1 MKIEKI
7 TICNLT
13 SIEGEQVID
22 FTQEP
27 LRSAGLFAI
36 TGNTGSGKSTL
47 LDAICL
53 SLYGSAPR
61 FEDVKK
67 TAGIKGKRE
76 EAKLAAGKQQQTP
89 SYSTAHILRRGEKQG
104 YAKVTFCATSGERYE
119 ASWSVRQK
127 SSGEL
132 ARASRALQRIQ
143 ADGQGERWT
152 EEKSL
157 QEQINCAVGL
167 TYEQFTRTVIL
178 AQNSFASFLQAKDED
193 KAALLEKLT
202 GTELYGRVGQR
213 IYNATQQARR
223 EADLIS
229 AKAQTLRN
237 QCLDEAQKT
246 EKEERRQLLEA
257 TVKSHAATSLRLEA
271 QMGWIDRFTEA
282 AHAVAQREE
291 LFAQANKALME
302 NRGNELQLQR
312 YDSVLPMQP
321 LYQTIVFLQTDI
333 EHIKGEEA
341 ANAERIQRQ
350 SQQLSALAQRLD
362 VAHERTLDAEKRLE
376 AAQPAIN
383 RGLAL
388 NGELAMAHEQL
399 KNHEQQLCATQE
411 SLDKRRS
418 DLTAKSQAQQALVE
432 DIKQKSLHVQTL
444 TAHRPM
450 FDRYD
455 SIKDKLSHLQTETAR
470 NAEAHAKEQNLQKRK
485 TELTAQ
491 SERAEKEQHDCQA
504 RLNTLRS
511 ELLIHQQANQG
522 RDSARLQ
529 KSAADNRNRLSALE
543 RAAVLWRHISEGYAT
558 ISEKIAA
565 QKREQ
570 TELTQMQQQTDRL
583 ATETAAT
590 EEAYNRIATAYTLSQ
605 SENIVQL
612 RKNLKEGTACPVCG
626 ATHHPYHTE
635 TERELGELL
644 TQLSK
649 EHDDLQQSLQAKR
662 DSLATLRE
670 QLAAATARLEA
681 DSRALADLRRRQE
694 ADVQE
699 WASFAY
705 LDNSFADCSSTVNRD
720 ARRMMIQLLTEN
732 TTTAAEQA
740 EKELST
746 FNAHQDNI
754 NRLNDE
760 ISQLDTRMADN
771 RTYLNSI
778 QSEMKAVASLLN
790 ELSDTLGSS
799 ERACTEL
806 YTDLDSLITLSGWF
820 TLWRENADTL
830 RQRLSALHDD
840 WTRTT
845 SSLDEAERALALR
858 QEEMKN
864 AELAVQEEERNLSQ
878 WRERLSRTREGIN
891 EKQEELQRLLGGLS
905 PEEKTAQMQ
914 QALSAERQAEQA
926 LRKEHDALQ
935 NDLRQLEGNRA
946 TLDQKRTQSQQKQS
960 EAQQQLDLLI
970 LRYNG
975 DHSPVHFE
983 ELTRIFTAQTPWN
996 DLRQQLDS
1004 LRQQY
1009 SLAENNLEQART
1021 ALQQLRADT
1030 ARPSLPTRD
1039 GEADATQATH
1049 SDGEE
1054 QLAAYA
1060 ALRVDLAAQAQTL
1073 ATLMAETQ
1081 EELDLIKAELLAHGK
1096 NLAEAEKISAKYAAA
1111 QADYEEWER
1120 LNTLFGSADGKRF
1133 RTMAQSYTFSYLV
1146 AHANHHLHQ
1155 LSPRYELTPLPNTLT
1170 LEIIDHDMFDEHRY
1184 VTSLSGG
1191 ETFVVSLSLALGLAS
1206 LSSQNLHIG
1215 SLFIDEGFGNLD
1227 RESLSLVMTALSNLE
1242 NTQGRKV
1249 GVISHTEQIR
1259 SQITPQIHLCRRPG
1273 TGSSAIEIV

>member
-1 MKIEKI
+1 MKIERI
-7 TICNLT
+7 TLCNLT
-13 SIEGEQVID
+13 SIEGEQIID

-53 SLYGSAPR
+53 ALYGRAPR
-61 FEDVKK
+61 FESNKK
-67 TAGIKGKRE
+67 AVGTKGKAE
-76 EAKLAAGKQQQTP
+76 EAKQATGKQQQTP

-104 YAKVTFCATSGERYE
+104 YAKVAFCATSGERYE
-119 ASWSVRQK
+119 ASWSVREK
-127 SSGEL
+127 STGGL
-132 ARASRALQRIQ
+132 SRATRTLQLIQ
-143 ADGQGERWT
+143 PDGQGERWT
-152 EEKSL
+152 EEKAL
-157 QEQINCAVGL
+157 QEQVNRAVGL

-202 GTELYGRVGQR
+202 GTELYGQVGQR
-213 IYNATQQARR
+213 IYNATQQAKRKM
-223 EADLIS
+223 DLIS
-229 AKAQTLRN
+229 ANAQTLRN
-237 QCLDEAQKT
+237 QCLDEAQKA
-246 EKEERRQLLEA
+246 EKEERKQLLEA
-257 TVKSHAATSLRLEA
+257 TQKSNAETSARLEA

-282 AHAVAQREE
+282 TKTVAQREE
-291 LFAQANKALME
+291 SFAQANKALME

-321 LYQTIVFLQTDI
+321 LYQSIVFLQTDI

-350 SQQLSALAQRLD
+350 TQQLSALAQKLD
-362 VAHERTLDAEKRLE
+362 VAHERTADAEKRLE
-376 AAQPAIN
+376 AAQPSIN

-388 NGELAMAHEQL
+388 NGELAMAREQL
-399 KNHEQQLCATQE
+399 KNHEQQLRASQE
-411 SLDKRRS
+411 SLDKRRA
-418 DLTAKSQAQQALVE
+418 DLLSKSQAQQALAE
-432 DIKQKSLHVQTL
+432 DIKQKSLHVQSL
-444 TAHRPM
+444 AVHRQM
-450 FDRYD
+450 FERYD

-470 NAEAHAKEQNLQKRK
+470 NAEAHLKEQNLLKRK
-485 TELTAQ
+485 AELTAQ

-558 ISEKIAA
+558 ISEKVAA

-570 TELTQMQQQTDRL
+570 TELAQTQQQADRL

-662 DSLATLRE
+662 DSLAALRE
-670 QLAAATARLEA
+670 QLAAAAARLEA
-681 DSRALADLRRRQE
+681 DSRALDDLRRRQE

-740 EKELST
+740 ERELST
-746 FNAHQDNI
+746 FNEHQDNI

-771 RTYLNSI
+771 RNYLNTL
-778 QSEMKAVASLLN
+778 QSERKTAVTLLA
-790 ELSDTLGSS
+790 ELADTLNSS
-799 ERACTEL
+799 ERACSEL

-820 TLWRENADTL
+820 TLWRDNADTL
-830 RQRLSALHDD
+830 RQRLSALHED

-845 SSLDEAERALALR
+845 TALDEAERALALR
-858 QEEMKN
+858 QEETKN
-864 AELAVQEEERNLSQ
+864 AELSVQEEERSLMQ
-878 WRERLSRTREGIN
+878 WRDRLSRTRESIS

-914 QALSAERQAEQA
+914 QAVAAERNAEQA
-926 LRKEHDALQ
+926 LRKQHDALQ
-935 NDLRQLEGNRA
+935 NDLRELEGNRL
-946 TLDQKRTQSQQKQS
+946 TLDQKRTQSQRKLG
-960 EAQQQLDLLI
+960 EAQEQLDLLI

-975 DHSPVHFE
+975 DHSPVHFD
-983 ELTRIFTAQTPWN
+983 ELTRIFTAETPWN
-996 DLRQQLDS
+996 DLRQQLDT
-1004 LRQQY
+1004 LRQHY
-1009 SLAENNLEQART
+1009 TLAENDLKQARA
-1021 ALQQLRADT
+1021 ALQQLQADT
-1030 ARPSLPTRD
+1030 ARPVPSEL
-1039 GEADATQATH
+1039 ADETDTPQFAHPSGLEQAA
-1049 SDGEE
+1049 G
-1054 QLAAYA
+1054 YA
-1060 ALRVDLAAQAQTL
+1060 ALRTELSARHEALAAQMAQ
-1073 ATLMAETQ
+1073 TQ

-1096 NLAEAEKISAKYAAA
+1096 NLAEAEKFMAKYDAAE
-1111 QADYEEWER
+1111 ADYEEWER

-1170 LEIIDHDMFDEHRY
+1170 LEIVDHDMFDEHRY

-1191 ETFVVSLSLALGLAS
+1191 ETFVVSLALALGLAS

-1259 SQITPQIHLCRRPG
+1259 SQITPQIHLCRRAG
-1273 TGSSAIEIV
+1273 TGSSTIEIV